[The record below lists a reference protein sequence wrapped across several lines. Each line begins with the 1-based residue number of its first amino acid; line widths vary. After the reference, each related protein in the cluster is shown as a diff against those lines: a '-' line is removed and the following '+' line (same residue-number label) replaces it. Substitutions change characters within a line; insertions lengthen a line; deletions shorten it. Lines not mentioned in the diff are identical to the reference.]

1 MQHNV
6 EQPFRINLV
15 MVFFITVVA
24 MMILHYTEHRAGG
37 E

>member
-6 EQPFRINLV
+6 ETPFRINII
-15 MVFFITVVA
+15 MVYFITITVLL
-24 MMILHYTEHRAGG
+24 ILHYTEHRAGG